1 MLHLQHLLRR
11 APAAAVGTL
20 TASYYA
26 NQARAQGPMLADDGL
41 EDDDDA
47 GFEGPRRHTLADPN
61 RYDSIVIGCGVSGTA
76 AVEAVAKHADRGHRC
91 LVLESDAF
99 AVRRCEALSAEVGSD
114 IIDCVRA
121 RNNQLQLEKEEA
133 LDTV

>member
-1 MLHLQHLLRR
+1 
-11 APAAAVGTL
+11 
-20 TASYYA
+20 
-26 NQARAQGPMLADDGL
+26 MLADDGL
-41 EDDDDA
+41 DDDEDEK
-47 GFEGPRRHTLADPN
+47 FEGPRRHTLADPN

-76 AVEAVAKHADRGHRC
+76 AVEAVARHADRGHRC

-121 RNNQLQLEKEEA
+121 RAESLNPLLRQVRTTQGDEYSYAKKCLVA
-133 LDTV
+133 TGAAAAAPVATRHFFA